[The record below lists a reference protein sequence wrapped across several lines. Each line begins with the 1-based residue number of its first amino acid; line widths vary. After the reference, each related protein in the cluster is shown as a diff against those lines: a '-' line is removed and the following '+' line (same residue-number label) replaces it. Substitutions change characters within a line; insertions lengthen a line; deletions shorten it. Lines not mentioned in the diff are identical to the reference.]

1 MPQGETYLPHGLA
14 YSSRYL
20 SYPVPE
26 SLSLS
31 HLQLSGK
38 APVYPHPVLLGTN
51 NLYSARLPPKPGIP
65 YGIPP
70 SHGEYLTYHDSQ
82 EMVHP
87 LMSPHLPLDHKITE
101 RLELRHRPLDK
112 RWHHDEAPFK
122 RQSITDTDPGYK
134 SERESE
140 RHEVLGSKSQS
151 KPRTVNKEEIVC
163 IDLVQDDTDGS
174 PEPDKHSSVDAKSK
188 EPAKPVGSGTGM
200 GNESGSN
207 SEGKEP
213 ELMQILRSGQP
224 VISWPTDS
232 ERRAEVCS
240 PPRPLKQSD
249 SPVTSGE
256 RARADGAEF
265 KVDRYHANRQ
275 YADMGKDVP
284 EDAESHEDEEEG
296 HGLSKGKRSSLAKRI
311 ANTSGYVGDRIK
323 CVTTE
328 LYADSSK
335 LSREQRAL
343 QVSSAIIV
351 C

>member
-1 MPQGETYLPHGLA
+1 MPQGETYLPPSLA
-14 YSSRYL
+14 YSNRYL

-38 APVYPHPVLLGTN
+38 GPVYPHPVLLSTN
-51 NLYSARLPPKPGIP
+51 SLYSARLPPKPGIP

-87 LMSPHLPLDHKITE
+87 LMSPHLPLDHKVTE

-112 RWHHDEAPFK
+112 PWHHNEAPYK
-122 RQSITDTDPGYK
+122 RQSITDTDPSYK

-140 RHEVLGSKSQS
+140 RQEVFGSRSQS
-151 KPRTVNKEEIVC
+151 KPHTVNKDEIVC

-174 PEPDKHSSVDAKSK
+174 PEPDKHSAIDAKCK
-188 EPAKPVGSGTGM
+188 D
-200 GNESGSN
+200 GSN

-224 VISWPTDS
+224 AVSWPTDS
-232 ERRAEVCS
+232 ERQAEVCS
-240 PPRPLKQSD
+240 PPRPQKQSD
-249 SPVTSGE
+249 SP
-256 RARADGAEF
+256 D
-265 KVDRYHANRQ
+265 D
-275 YADMGKDVP
+275 
-284 EDAESHEDEEEG
+284 EEG
-296 HGLSKGKRSSLAKRI
+296 HGLSKSKRSSLAKRI
-311 ANTSGYVGDRIK
+311 ANSSGYVGDRFK

-343 QVSSAIIV
+343 QVSSAIHV
-351 C
+351 CRFG